1 MPKVWGSILKGFPSF
16 LIDLSV
22 SAQGSSIPK
31 TKLSNYG
38 YISEPVGGSAPK
50 FSEKS
55 SGFVLT
61 EKSANPFSLACPAQG
76 SPTPGFGSVD
86 QLIFLKFETSD
97 QFMTLEVGTSRD
109 FILTHVYSGNA
120 WLWNVGQLFDLVL
133 AQVEHLKMGGYN
145 QVQIKSIL

>member
-55 SGFVLT
+55 SGFVLA

-76 SPTPGFGSVD
+76 SPTPGFGSVG
-86 QLIFLKFETSD
+86 QLIGVMAYQIDHHACIVREET
-97 QFMTLEVGTSRD
+97 TLRKV
-109 FILTHVYSGNA
+109 V
-120 WLWNVGQLFDLVL
+120 VLVKL
-133 AQVEHLKMGGYN
+133 QSYGYAEISN
-145 QVQIKSIL
+145 

>member
-1 MPKVWGSILKGFPSF
+1 MGLPPSLLLTANCLLWKENFLIHSLWSVPPKGLLCQATGFLPDHNDRAGGSFMPKVWGSILKGFPSF

-31 TKLSNYG
+31 TKQSKYG

-55 SGFVLT
+55 SGFVLA

-76 SPTPGFGSVD
+76 SPTPGFGSVG
-86 QLIFLKFETSD
+86 QLIFL
-97 QFMTLEVGTSRD
+97 
-109 FILTHVYSGNA
+109 A
-120 WLWNVGQLFDLVL
+120 WCYGLSN
-133 AQVEHLKMGGYN
+133 
-145 QVQIKSIL
+145 